1 VTARAHL
8 AQAAATLVRVVF
20 PPDPGLLRLLAA
32 LRATLAGLL
41 TFLLVVLLGAL
52 LPAHLAPSL
61 PDRILGFA
69 IGLFAGAAVRDP
81 TGRKRAVTLA
91 LVPFAAFALCIAA
104 ALLRDRPLAAELLVP
119 AIMFAVTYGG
129 VRGPRWGAIGTI
141 ALISYVISLVTQRPP
156 SALPAQALVVCLGA
170 ADAAL
175 VRFALLPERP
185 AVELARLRHSIRHG
199 ISRVL
204 GHIDAAVNAGAWHR
218 DTLAALRRDLDRLG
232 EAMLMGEARIAAMA
246 AQEPQQ
252 AGIGL
257 HMLEIQLAVEHL
269 ARVAQ
274 QDLGESSMRREL
286 HRKVAELRQS
296 LAADRVPSL
305 LEAGPSALGAA
316 LALLARVIREP
327 ISSDAALQPAPAPA
341 GTGSALRPAVQA
353 AIAGGLAIGC
363 GELVSP
369 HRWYW
374 AAFAA
379 FVMFQGTR
387 SRGESIAKVAQF
399 MAGTLA
405 GVLGGVLLATALA
418 GRTLLMLAAIVAAVF
433 LAFQA
438 FMAAYAVMIFWITVV
453 LGLMFGMLG
462 YFAPQLLL
470 MRLEETA
477 AGAACGIVVTSLVLV
492 RPTRA
497 PIDAATAGFLRAL
510 AAVVDAA
517 LPGLL
522 QGRAMPGLPAR
533 LLEIEQR
540 LRDLRAAAQPALSGL
555 GGWRDQ
561 TLRRHLVLLS
571 GCENW
576 ARELGA
582 IALHSAGLSDVV
594 LAQAVPQ
601 AAERIDATIGR
612 LLARAGPPGLQA
624 VNDAPARLPQIPDDA
639 DPLHRAAHLVLRIDA
654 ALVQLAGHD

>member
-1 VTARAHL
+1 MTLRARL
-8 AQAAATLVRVVF
+8 AEAAAMFAGVVF

-52 LPAHLAPSL
+52 LPPPLAPSL

-69 IGLFAGAAVRDP
+69 IGLFSGAAVRDP
-81 TGRKRAVTLA
+81 TGRQRALTLA
-91 LVPFAAFALCIAA
+91 LVPPSAFAACTAA
-104 ALLRDRPLAAELLVP
+104 ALLLYHPFTAELLVP

-129 VRGPRWGAIGTI
+129 ARGPRWGALGTI
-141 ALISYVISLVTQRPP
+141 ALISYIISLVTRRPP
-156 SALPAQALVVCLGA
+156 SDLPAQALVVCLGA
-170 ADAAL
+170 ADAAM
-175 VRFALLPERP
+175 VRFVLLRERP
-185 AVELARLRHSIRHG
+185 PVELARLRHSIRHRVSG
-199 ISRVL
+199 VL
-204 GHIDAAVNAGAWHR
+204 GRIDAAAEAGAWR
-218 DTLAALRRDLDRLG
+218 DTRTALFRELDRLG
-232 EAMLMGEARIAAMA
+232 EAMLMGEARVA
-246 AQEPQQ
+246 AQEPEQ

-257 HMLEIQLAVEHL
+257 HMLEIHLAVEHL

-274 QDLGESSMRREL
+274 QDLGESSTRQEL
-286 HRKVAELRQS
+286 HRKVAELRQA
-296 LAADRVPSL
+296 LAADRLPPR
-305 LEAGPSALGAA
+305 LEAGPSALDAA
-316 LALLARVIREP
+316 LALLARVMREP
-327 ISSDAALQPAPAPA
+327 LRAEVALSPAPGAA
-341 GTGSALRPAVQA
+341 GSGSALRPAVQA

-405 GVLGGVLLATALA
+405 GVLAGVLLATALA
-418 GRTLLMLAAIVAAVF
+418 GRTLLMLAAIVVAVF

-462 YFAPQLLL
+462 YFAPELLL

-477 AGAACGIVVTSLVLV
+477 AGAACGILVTSLVLV

-497 PIDAATAGFLRAL
+497 AIDAAISGFLRAL
-510 AAVVDAA
+510 GGVVDAA

-522 QGRAMPGLPAR
+522 QGRATPELPAR

-540 LRDLRAAAQPALSGL
+540 LRDLRVAAQPALSGL
-555 GGWRDQ
+555 GGWRNQ
-561 TLRRHLVLLS
+561 TLRRRLVLLS
-571 GCENW
+571 GCEAW

-582 IALHSAGLSDVV
+582 IALHSGGLSDAALSRTVRQV
-594 LAQAVPQ
+594 AV
-601 AAERIDATIGR
+601 RIDATISR
-612 LLARAGPPGLQA
+612 LLARAGGPA
-624 VNDAPARLPQIPDDA
+624 ANDAAGGFPQIPDDA
-639 DPLHRAAHLVLRIDA
+639 DPLHRAVRLVLRIDA
-654 ALVQLAGHD
+654 ALMQLGRNE

>member
-1 VTARAHL
+1 MRARL
-8 AQAAATLVRVVF
+8 AEAAAMLVGAVF

-41 TFLLVVLLGAL
+41 TLVLVVLLSVL
-52 LPAHLAPSL
+52 LPPHLAPSL

-69 IGLFAGAAVRDP
+69 VGLFAGAAVRDP
-81 TGRKRAVTLA
+81 TGRQRAVTLA
-91 LVPFAAFALCIAA
+91 LVPFAAFALCVAA
-104 ALLRDRPLAAELLVP
+104 ALLLAHPIAAELLVP

-129 VRGPRWGAIGTI
+129 ARGPRWGAIGTI
-141 ALISYVISLVTQRPP
+141 ALISYIISLVTQRPP
-156 SALPAQALVVCLGA
+156 SALPVQAIVVCLGA
-170 ADAAL
+170 ANAAL
-175 VRFALLPERP
+175 VRFVLLPERP
-185 AVELARLRHSIRHG
+185 AIELARLRHSIRHG
-199 ISRVL
+199 IARVL
-204 GHIDAAVNAGAWHR
+204 GRIAAAVNAGAWHR
-218 DTLAALRRDLDRLG
+218 DTSAGLRRELDRLA
-232 EAMLMGEARIAAMA
+232 EAMLMGEARIAAMT
-246 AQEPQQ
+246 AQAPQQ

-274 QDLGESSMRREL
+274 QDLGQGSTREEL
-286 HRKVAELRQS
+286 QRKVAELRRA
-296 LAADRVPSL
+296 LAADRVPPR
-305 LEAGPSALGAA
+305 LEAGPSALDAA
-316 LALLARVIREP
+316 LALLARVINEP
-327 ISSDAALQPAPAPA
+327 IRAESALLPAPSAA

-405 GVLGGVLLATALA
+405 GVLAGMLLATALA
-418 GRTLLMLAAIVAAVF
+418 GRTFLMLAAIIAAVF

-462 YFAPQLLL
+462 YFAPELLL
-470 MRLEETA
+470 MRLKETA
-477 AGAACGIVVTSLVLV
+477 AGAACGILVTSLVLV

-497 PIDAATAGFLRAL
+497 AIDAATAGVLRAL
-510 AAVVDAA
+510 GAVVDAA

-522 QGRAMPGLPAR
+522 EGRAMPELPAR

-540 LRDLRAAAQPALSGL
+540 LRDLRAAARPVLSGL
-555 GGWRDQ
+555 GGWRNQ

-582 IALHSAGLSDVV
+582 IALHSAGLSDAA
-594 LAQAVPQ
+594 LAGAVRQ

-612 LLARAGPPGLQA
+612 LLARADAPVA
-624 VNDAPARLPQIPDDA
+624 NDAPVRLPQIPDDA
-639 DPLHRAAHLVLRIDA
+639 DPLHRAVRLVLRIEV

>member
-1 VTARAHL
+1 MLGGAL
-8 AQAAATLVRVVF
+8 F

-52 LPAHLAPSL
+52 LPPHLAPSL

-69 IGLFAGAAVRDP
+69 IGLFAGAAVREP
-81 TGRKRAVTLA
+81 TGRNRAVTLA
-91 LVPFAAFALCIAA
+91 LVPFAAFTLCIAA
-104 ALLRDRPLAAELLVP
+104 ALLLDHPLAAELLVP

-129 VRGPRWGAIGTI
+129 ARGPRWGAIGTI
-141 ALISYVISLVTQRPP
+141 ALISYIISLVTQRPP
-156 SALPAQALVVCLGA
+156 SDLPAQALVVCLGA
-170 ADAAL
+170 VDAAL
-175 VRFALLPERP
+175 VHFVLLPERP
-185 AVELARLRHSIRHG
+185 AVELARLRHSIRHR

-204 GHIDAAVNAGAWHR
+204 GRIDAAVNAGAWHR
-218 DTLAALRRDLDRLG
+218 DTRAALRRELDRLG
-232 EAMLMGEARIAAMA
+232 EAMLMGEVRITAMA
-246 AQEPQQ
+246 AQEPRQ

-257 HMLEIQLAVEHL
+257 HMLETQLAVEHL

-274 QDLGESSMRREL
+274 QDLGRGSTREEL
-286 HRKVAELRQS
+286 QRKIVELRRA
-296 LAADRVPSL
+296 LAADRVPPR
-305 LEAGPSALGAA
+305 LEAGPSALDAA
-316 LALLARVIREP
+316 LALLARVMREP
-327 ISSDAALQPAPAPA
+327 VRSEATLQPALAAA
-341 GTGSALRPAVQA
+341 GSGSALRPAVQA
-353 AIAGGLAIGC
+353 AIAGTLAIGC

-399 MAGTLA
+399 TAGTLA
-405 GVLGGVLLATALA
+405 GVLAGVLLATALA

-462 YFAPQLLL
+462 YFAPALLL

-477 AGAACGIVVTSLVLV
+477 AGAASGILVSSLVLV

-497 PIDAATAGFLRAL
+497 AIDAATAGFLRAL

-517 LPGLL
+517 LPALL
-522 QGRAMPGLPAR
+522 QGRRMPELLPR
-533 LLEIEQR
+533 LVEIEQR

-555 GGWRDQ
+555 GGWRNQ
-561 TLRRHLVLLS
+561 TLRRRLVLLS
-571 GCENW
+571 GCEAW

-582 IALHSAGLSDVV
+582 IALHSAGLSDAA
-594 LAQAVPQ
+594 LSAAIRQ

-612 LLARAGPPGLQA
+612 LLVPAGARQPPTTENAA
-624 VNDAPARLPQIPDDA
+624 VRLPRIPDDA
-639 DPLHRAAHLVLRIDA
+639 DPPHRAVRLVLRIEA
-654 ALVQLAGHD
+654 ALVQLGQNE

>member
-1 VTARAHL
+1 MRGRL
-8 AQAAATLVRVVF
+8 AEAAAMFAGVVF

-52 LPAHLAPSL
+52 LPPPLAPSL

-69 IGLFAGAAVRDP
+69 IGLFSGAAVRDP
-81 TGRKRAVTLA
+81 TGRQRALTLA
-91 LVPFAAFALCIAA
+91 LVPPSAFAACTAA
-104 ALLRDRPLAAELLVP
+104 ALLLYHPFAAELLVP

-129 VRGPRWGAIGTI
+129 ARGPRWGALGTI
-141 ALISYVISLVTQRPP
+141 ALISYIISLVTRRPP
-156 SALPAQALVVCLGA
+156 SDLPAQALVVCLGA
-170 ADAAL
+170 ADAAM
-175 VRFALLPERP
+175 VRFVLLRERP
-185 AVELARLRHSIRHG
+185 AVELARLRHSIRHRV
-199 ISRVL
+199 SSVL
-204 GHIDAAVNAGAWHR
+204 GRIDAAAEAGAWR
-218 DTLAALRRDLDRLG
+218 DTRTALFRELDRLG
-232 EAMLMGEARIAAMA
+232 EAMLMGEARVAALA
-246 AQEPQQ
+246 AQEPEQ

-257 HMLEIQLAVEHL
+257 HMLEIHLAVEHL

-274 QDLGESSMRREL
+274 QDLGESSTRQEL
-286 HRKVAELRQS
+286 HRKVAELRQA
-296 LAADRVPSL
+296 LAADRLPPR
-305 LEAGPSALGAA
+305 LEAGPSALDAA
-316 LALLARVIREP
+316 LALLARVMREP
-327 ISSDAALQPAPAPA
+327 LRAEVALSPAAGAA
-341 GTGSALRPAVQA
+341 GSGSALRPAVQA
-353 AIAGGLAIGC
+353 AIAGGLAIAS

-405 GVLGGVLLATALA
+405 GVLAGVLLATALA
-418 GRTLLMLAAIVAAVF
+418 GQTLLMLAAIVAAVF

-462 YFAPQLLL
+462 YFAPELLL

-477 AGAACGIVVTSLVLV
+477 AGAACGILVTSLVLV

-497 PIDAATAGFLRAL
+497 AIDAAIAGFLRAL
-510 AAVVDAA
+510 GGVVDAA

-522 QGRAMPGLPAR
+522 QGRATPELPAR

-540 LRDLRAAAQPALSGL
+540 LRDLRVAAQPALSGL
-555 GGWRDQ
+555 GGWRNQ
-561 TLRRHLVLLS
+561 TLRRRLVLLS
-571 GCENW
+571 GCEAW

-582 IALHSAGLSDVV
+582 IALHSGGLSDAALSGTVRQV
-594 LAQAVPQ
+594 
-601 AAERIDATIGR
+601 AERIDATISR
-612 LLARAGPPGLQA
+612 LLARASGPA
-624 VNDAPARLPQIPDDA
+624 ANDAAGGFPQIPDDA
-639 DPLHRAAHLVLRIDA
+639 DPLHRAVRLVLRIDA
-654 ALVQLAGHD
+654 ALMQLGRNE

>member
-1 VTARAHL
+1 MRAHL
-8 AQAAATLVRVVF
+8 AEAAAMLVGVVF

-41 TFLLVVLLGAL
+41 TFLLVMLLGAV
-52 LPAHLAPSL
+52 LPPYLAPSL

-81 TGRKRAVTLA
+81 TGRQRALTLA
-91 LVPFAAFALCIAA
+91 LVPPAAFAACIAA
-104 ALLRDRPLAAELLVP
+104 ALLLDHALAAELLVP
-119 AIMFAVTYGG
+119 AVMFAVTYGG
-129 VRGPRWGAIGTI
+129 ARGPRWGALGTI
-141 ALISYVISLVTQRPP
+141 ALISYIISLVTRRPP
-156 SALPAQALVVCLGA
+156 SELPAQALVVCLGA
-170 ADAAL
+170 ADAAM
-175 VRFALLPERP
+175 VRFVLLRERP

-199 ISRVL
+199 ISGVL
-204 GHIDAAVNAGAWHR
+204 GRIDAAVEAGAWG
-218 DTLAALRRDLDRLG
+218 DTRATLYRELDRLG
-232 EAMLMGEARIAAMA
+232 EAMLMGQARVAAMA
-246 AQEPQQ
+246 PRQPEQ

-274 QDLGESSMRREL
+274 QDLGQGSTRREL
-286 HRKVAELRQS
+286 HRKVSELRQA
-296 LAADRVPSL
+296 LAADLMPPRL
-305 LEAGPSALGAA
+305 QAGPSAFDAA
-316 LALLARVIREP
+316 LALLARVMREP
-327 ISSDAALQPAPAPA
+327 IRSEAALQPAPRTA
-341 GTGSALRPAVQA
+341 GSGSALRPAVQA

-399 MAGTLA
+399 IAGTLA
-405 GVLGGVLLATALA
+405 GVLAGVLLATALA

-462 YFAPQLLL
+462 YFAPELLL

-477 AGAACGIVVTSLVLV
+477 AGAACGILVTSLVLV

-497 PIDAATAGFLRAL
+497 AIDVATAGFLRAL
-510 AAVVDAA
+510 GAVVDAA

-522 QGRAMPGLPAR
+522 QGRAMPELPAR

-540 LRDLRAAAQPALSGL
+540 LRDLRAAAQPALAAL

-561 TLRRHLVLLS
+561 TLQRRLVLLS
-571 GCENW
+571 GCETW

-582 IALHSAGLSDVV
+582 IALHSVGISDVALSGAV
-594 LAQAVPQ
+594 RQAGEQ
-601 AAERIDATIGR
+601 IDATIAR
-612 LLARAGPPGLQA
+612 LLRPAGGPAPPAG
-624 VNDAPARLPQIPDDA
+624 RFPQIPDDT
-639 DPLHRAAHLVLRIDA
+639 DPLHRAVRLVLRIEA
-654 ALVQLAGHD
+654 ALAQLAGHK